1 MELPI
6 QDCHLRY
13 SRCRIVLTSKRPKLY
28 SKNCSAIFRSL
39 ILLQRN
45 YFWEIVKKMEPLT
58 RQIKRMKV
66 RMAAFISVIQITCS
80 LLCCVCDDAI
90 WFQTNT
96 VKKKSS
102 RAAKHSC
109 NAQRWNLFQ
118 TTQNDKFGA
127 LEENNTMGLGR
138 WPLLCLER
146 MQFKNRYI
154 IFNTQF

>member
-58 RQIKRMKV
+58 RQNQENEGENGCIHICYSDHLQFTV
-66 RMAAFISVIQITCS
+66 
-80 LLCCVCDDAI
+80 LCDDAI

-96 VKKKSS
+96 VKKKST